1 MPTKKTPDKQIICT
15 RCGKAYSSRTGNF
28 AKCSSPMW
36 VRNDG
41 FITVCNDCLQ
51 FLYDDYVQKLGS
63 RDAAVYRL
71 CMKFDVYYTDAVMA
85 MVSQGN
91 KTYTNPFKAYL
102 SKTNLLQINYN
113 SFDDTL
119 EEQER
124 AVVMTVDDI
133 NNVEKNGVKIS
144 KASYDRWG
152 SGYEA
157 TEYSE
162 LDAHYKLL
170 TGAVQDWGN
179 ALPVLKQLCVLEVL
193 QKRALKDS
201 DYKLYSTL
209 CKQYRDAYKDAGF
222 KVVQNNTEMENQP
235 MGVMAMVVEKI
246 CPAEYYKD
254 KSLFADFDSISDY
267 WQRFIVRPFRNLFGG
282 TTDLDPEFS
291 IKNDDSE

>member
-1 MPTKKTPDKQIICT
+1 MPAKKIPDKQIICT
-15 RCGKAYSSRTGNF
+15 RCGKAYSTRNGNF

-41 FITVCNDCLQ
+41 YIPVCNDCLQ
-51 FLYDDYVQKLGS
+51 YLYDDYVQKLGS
-63 RDAAVYRL
+63 RDAAVYRM
-71 CMKFDVYYTDAVMA
+71 CMKFDVYYSDSVMA

-91 KTYTNPFKAYL
+91 RAYTNPFKAYL
-102 SKTNLLQINYN
+102 RKGNLQQINYN

-119 EEQER
+119 TEQER
-124 AVVMTVDDI
+124 AVVMTVEDI

-157 TEYSE
+157 SEYSD
-162 LDAHYKLL
+162 LDAHYKVL
-170 TGAVQDWGN
+170 TGAVLD
-179 ALPVLKQLCVLEVL
+179 VL
-193 QKRALKDS
+193 QKRALKES

-254 KSLFADFDSISDY
+254 KALFSDFDSINDY

>member
-1 MPTKKTPDKQIICT
+1 MPPRKTADKQIICT
-15 RCGKAYSSRTGNF
+15 RCGKAYSTRNGNF
-28 AKCSSPMW
+28 AKYNSPMW
-36 VRNDG
+36 VRNEG
-41 FITVCNDCLQ
+41 YIPVCNDCLQ
-51 FLYDDYVQKLGS
+51 YLYDDYVQKLGS
-63 RDAAVYRL
+63 RDAAIYRM

-91 KTYTNPFKAYL
+91 RAYTNPFKSYL
-102 SKTNLLQINYN
+102 SKINLQQINYN

-119 EEQER
+119 AEQDR
-124 AVVMTVDDI
+124 VVVMSQDDI
-133 NNVEKNGVKIS
+133 NNIDKSGIKVS

-157 TEYSE
+157 SEYSD

-179 ALPVLKQLCVLEVL
+179 ALPVLKQLCVLDVL
-193 QKRALKDS
+193 QKRALKES

-254 KSLFADFDSISDY
+254 KALFADFDSISDY
-267 WQRFIVRPFRNLFGG
+267 WQRFIVRPFRNLFSG
-282 TTDLDPEFS
+282 TTDQDPEFS